1 MTSHRA
7 SRPRRSLRAEREFG
21 LLVGVVLAALG
32 GWWVYRSKFPVL
44 APYFVGGGALLAL
57 LGAAAPRAL
66 AWPYRLWMG
75 LAEQLARVVTF
86 LVLSIVYFLV
96 VTPIGLFKRATGWD
110 PLERR
115 AAPAASYWRPYGA
128 RQTST
133 KHYEKMF

>member
-1 MTSHRA
+1 MSD
-7 SRPRRSLRAEREFG
+7 SRSTRRRRSLRAEREFG
-21 LLVGVVLAALG
+21 LLVGAVLALLG
-32 GWWVYRSKFPVL
+32 GWWLFRGKFVAA
-44 APYFVGGGALLAL
+44 APWFVAAGALLVL

-66 AWPYRLWMG
+66 AVPYRLWMG
-75 LAEQLARVVTF
+75 LAERLSHVVTF
-86 LVLSIVYFLV
+86 LILSLVYFLV

-128 RQTST
+128 RQREA